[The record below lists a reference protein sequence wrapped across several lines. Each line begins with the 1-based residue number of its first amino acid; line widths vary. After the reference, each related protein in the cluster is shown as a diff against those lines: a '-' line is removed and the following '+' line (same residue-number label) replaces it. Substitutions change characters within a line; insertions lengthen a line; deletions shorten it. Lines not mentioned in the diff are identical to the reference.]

1 MEEILKDHLVDC
13 SDDQGI
19 RFSLTCMVC
28 GGRWMSTV
36 QTTDRR
42 SAREAAA
49 KEATLHERVCDICGK
64 PVCNACMVDLDGILL
79 CRRCADIVKKE
90 TGRLRRERRSCR

>member
-13 SDDQGI
+13 SDIHGT

-28 GGRWMSTV
+28 GRRWMSSV
-36 QTTDRR
+36 QTSEGHIAR
-42 SAREAAA
+42 SMAA
-49 KEATLHERVCDICGK
+49 KEAMLHDRVCDICGQ

-79 CRRCADIVKKE
+79 CRRCADIVKKKL
-90 TGRLRRERRSCR
+90 GD